1 MSYSSNPN
9 FNRKL
14 LEQLET
20 LQNKAKLSKNTV
32 DKFRA
37 KSYKDAI
44 DKIKVL
50 SFEITEENQIPL
62 TKTSKIYAKVKQ
74 FLEEGTIEGVEELT
88 VSQNVYRELIKVA
101 EIGPS
106 KAKDL
111 IENHGIKSLED
122 LGKNLDLLNEKQK
135 IGYKYWKTDC
145 LRIPREEILANREIY
160 LDIARNIPD
169 FDLEI
174 TGSFRRGSKESGDID
189 ILITSKNNDTKVFK
203 TFVNLLIERKY
214 LLDTLAYGNKKYMGY
229 GCLNGGIPRR
239 IDIIYCSPSEYPFTL
254 LYFTGCGSFN
264 VKMREYCIKLG
275 YKLNEKGL
283 FHSATNK
290 SVDYTFR
297 NERDIFEFLNLLYVE
312 PNDRIETYEFS

>member
-1 MSYSSNPN
+1 MSYNSNLI
-9 FNRKL
+9 FNKKL

-20 LQNKAKLSKNTV
+20 LQNKAKLSKDTV

-50 SFEITEENQIPL
+50 PFDITEESQIPL

-74 FLEEGTIEGVEELT
+74 FIENGTIEGVDELSA
-88 VSQNVYRELIKVA
+88 SQNVYRELIKVA

-145 LRIPREEILANREIY
+145 LRIPREEILAHREIY
-160 LDIARNIPD
+160 LDIARNIPNFD
-169 FDLEI
+169 FEI
-174 TGSFRRGSKESGDID
+174 TGSFRRGSKDSGDID

-203 TFVNLLIERKY
+203 IFVNSLIQRKY
-214 LLDTLAYGNKKYMGY
+214 LIDNLAYGNKKYMGY
-229 GCLNGGIPRR
+229 GCLNNGIPRR
-239 IDIIYCSPSEYPFTL
+239 IDIIYCSPSEYPMTL
-254 LYFTGCGSFN
+254 LYFTGCGSIN

-283 FHSATNK
+283 FHSDTNLP
-290 SVDYTFR
+290 VDYTFR
-297 NERDIFEFLNLLYVE
+297 SEQDIFDFLKLPYVE
-312 PNDRIETYEFS
+312 PQNRTETYEFN